1 MATNAQTKSK
11 GRCGGRDRPTVPAM
25 HVHQPHF
32 VQVVSMSSNGHSV
45 TAPAHTLQTHPSVPS
60 YFEEDFQT
68 NAVVESIDFSYDL
81 GDTALVG
88 EMQEPA
94 LDGIILK
101 SRRKVYQNSVGRQTI
116 LALYA

>member
-1 MATNAQTKSK
+1 M
-11 GRCGGRDRPTVPAM
+11 
-25 HVHQPHF
+25 
-32 VQVVSMSSNGHSV
+32 
-45 TAPAHTLQTHPSVPS
+45 APAHTLQTHPSIPS

-68 NAVVESIDFSYDL
+68 NTVVESIDFSYDL
-81 GDTALVG
+81 GDTVLVG